1 MPTTNDKLKKPE
13 KSQSSSETDDYDP
26 EGWHEHV
33 LAGIDP
39 AKEAQLLRNTRDRV
53 KNRHGFSDSVL
64 DKLYG
69 LRSRPK

>member
-1 MPTTNDKLKKPE
+1 MPITNDKSRKPE
-13 KSQSSSETDDYDP
+13 KNQSSSQTDDFDP

-39 AKEAQLLRNTRDRV
+39 EKEAQLLRRTRERA
-53 KNRHGFSDSVL
+53 KGQLGFSDSVL

-69 LRSRPK
+69 LRSRQK